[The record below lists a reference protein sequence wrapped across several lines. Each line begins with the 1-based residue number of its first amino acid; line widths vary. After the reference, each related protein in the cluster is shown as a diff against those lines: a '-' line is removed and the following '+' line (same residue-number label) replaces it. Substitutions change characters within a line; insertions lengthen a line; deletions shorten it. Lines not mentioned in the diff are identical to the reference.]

1 MEIDLGNLLLLLI
14 RRRKTILF
22 ITLGFLLAGVILGF
36 ILPKRYESKAKVF
49 PPLEAPETGS
59 ILAGLSQQ
67 LGRVGISMAQ
77 ISGMPTSIDIFVA
90 ILKSNT
96 AAEEVAE
103 ECGLKKIY
111 GKKAIEKLN
120 KMAKFIV
127 LPEGVIE
134 IKVKSPS
141 PELSSKI
148 ANSYIK
154 ALDRFVTTTNMTRGR
169 NTRIF
174 IEGRLKKEK
183 EELMAAEES
192 LKVFEQ
198 KYKTVAL
205 DEETKRAIEFY
216 ANLKAQQVSKEI
228 ELATLKTFATLNN
241 PLYLTTE
248 RQLREINQRL
258 KELEQGGGG
267 MRGFGVGF
275 GVAFK
280 NLPAM
285 GAEYA
290 RRLRDV
296 RIHEEI
302 YGLLIQ
308 QYEQAKIMEAR
319 DTPSVVVLEWAK
331 PGSLIWPRKKL
342 LILLFGFLGLVIG
355 GISVLIGQFFKNMEK
370 NPDFQ
375 KFRKELE
382 SIIKRRR
389 GGIRKRD

>member
-14 RRRKTILF
+14 KRRKSILF
-22 ITLGFLLAGVILGF
+22 TILGFLLVGTLLGF
-36 ILPKRYESKAKVF
+36 VLPKRYESNAKVF

-59 ILAGLSQQ
+59 ILAGVSQQ
-67 LGRVGISMAQ
+67 LGRAGISMAQ

-103 ECGLKKIY
+103 ECKLKKIY
-111 GKKAIEKLN
+111 GKKALKKLN
-120 KMAKFIV
+120 EMAKFII

-141 PELSSKI
+141 PQLSSKI
-148 ANSYIK
+148 ANSYVK

-174 IEGRLKKEK
+174 IGGRLKKEK
-183 EELMAAEES
+183 EELTSAEES

-198 KYKTVAL
+198 KHKTIAL

-216 ANLKAQQVSKEI
+216 ATLKAQQVNKEI
-228 ELATLKTFATLNN
+228 ELATLKTFATLDN

-248 RQLREINQRL
+248 RQLKEITQRL
-258 KELEQGGGG
+258 RELEQGGGG
-267 MRGFGVGF
+267 MKGFGAGF

-296 RIHEEI
+296 KIHEEI
-302 YGLLIQ
+302 YGLLTQ

-331 PGSLIWPRKKL
+331 SGSLIWPRKKL
-342 LILLFGFLGLVIG
+342 LIVLFGFLGLVIG
-355 GISVLIGQFFKNMEK
+355 GVFAIMGQFFENLNK

-375 KFRKELE
+375 KFRKEWE
-382 SIIKRRR
+382 SIIGRRR
-389 GGIRKRD
+389 GGIRRKD